1 MKLKVL
7 LFLLMVTG
15 IALANIMGTYRAG
28 KKDFF
33 DPELL
38 KIDEGKYLGSFIAN
52 VPLILSDG
60 QETDLFSVIREKPT
74 ILLFSY
80 YTCEGSC
87 PIRIDN
93 LKELI
98 NSSGDLKKRDF
109 NVLVVSFDKKDNLE
123 TMKKFISVREPFT
136 SHWKFAITS
145 ESGIQKLTGS
155 TGFKFFFSER
165 DKTFVHTNVYIFLA
179 PDGKITRYLFGIKP
193 KERDVKIA
201 LAEAQGGKVTLS
213 SVLDLAL
220 LVCYTYDPSR
230 SSFVINPTIVFGGIG
245 FAILSSIAIFAF
257 AANRFSK
264 REVQ

>member
-1 MKLKVL
+1 MKIAVILAL
-7 LFLLMVTG
+7 LLMTG
-15 IALANIMGTYRAG
+15 MSAANIMGTYRAG

-38 KIDEGKYLGSFIAN
+38 KIDEGRYLGNFVAN
-52 VPLILSDG
+52 VPLTLSDG
-60 QETDLFSVIREKPT
+60 TKTDLYSLIKEKPT
-74 ILLFSY
+74 ILVFSY

-87 PIRIDN
+87 PIRVDN

-98 NSSGDLKKRDF
+98 DSSEDLQKRDF
-109 NVLVVSFDKKDNLE
+109 NVLVVSFDKKDTLE
-123 TMKKFISVREPFT
+123 TMEKFISIRKPLT
-136 SHWKFAITS
+136 RHWKFAILD
-145 ESGIQKLTGS
+145 EKAIEKLTGS

-165 DKTFVHTNVYIFLA
+165 DETFVHTNVYIFIA
-179 PDGKITRYLFGIKP
+179 PDGKITRFLFGIKP
-193 KERDVKIA
+193 KEKDVKIA
-201 LAEAQGGKVTLS
+201 LAEAQGGKVSLS

-257 AANRFSK
+257 AASRLSR